1 MDNSGDGK
9 AGELAEGIEEA
20 DDLLDKLNDERR
32 RVSGDGASSSSL
44 LRKGDERVN
53 KTITII

>member
-44 LRKGDERVN
+44 SRKGDERVI